1 MPLHRLDEHQPQC
14 HESVWI
20 APSAQVIG
28 QVTIGPQCSVW
39 FNAVIRGDNDRIH
52 LGAQVNVQD
61 GAVLHTDPGFE
72 LIVADRVSI
81 GHQAMAHGCQ
91 VGEGSLIGI
100 QAIVLNGARIG
111 KHCLIGAGALITEAK
126 EIPDFSLVMG
136 SPGKVVRS
144 LSEQEREGLLRI
156 AAVYADRAE
165 YYRNRLQSL

>member
-81 GHQAMAHGCQ
+81 GHQAMVHGCQ

-111 KHCLIGAGALITEAK
+111 KCCLIGAGALITEGK
-126 EIPDFSLVMG
+126 EIPDNSL
-136 SPGKVVRS
+136 
-144 LSEQEREGLLRI
+144 
-156 AAVYADRAE
+156 
-165 YYRNRLQSL
+165 